1 MKLRILPIVLL
12 LVLTTI
18 ASGQE
23 QTDLNKTD
31 QQGRKQGH
39 WIKKYPNGTIL
50 YEGTFINDK
59 PVGEFKRFNSNN
71 TLKSILIY
79 SSDSREA
86 DATIYHP
93 NGFISSKGKYVDQ
106 LKEGKW
112 RFYSSVINGYLLNE
126 ESYAKNVRNGLSLR
140 YFPDSTLAEKVNYVK
155 GVREGE
161 WLQYHEN
168 GKLLLKSF
176 YLHGELNGKFEAWY
190 SNGKPE
196 YKGAYKKNMR
206 DGKWQVFNDKG
217 ILKYEINYI
226 DGVTKDRQIDD
237 EVARFF
243 DKIEKSSGN
252 ISDPEKSR

>member
-59 PVGEFKRFNSNN
+59 PVGEFKRYNSNN

-106 LKEGKW
+106 L
-112 RFYSSVINGYLLNE
+112 
-126 ESYAKNVRNGLSLR
+126 
-140 YFPDSTLAEKVNYVK
+140 
-155 GVREGE
+155 
-161 WLQYHEN
+161 
-168 GKLLLKSF
+168 
-176 YLHGELNGKFEAWY
+176 
-190 SNGKPE
+190 
-196 YKGAYKKNMR
+196 
-206 DGKWQVFNDKG
+206 
-217 ILKYEINYI
+217 
-226 DGVTKDRQIDD
+226 
-237 EVARFF
+237 
-243 DKIEKSSGN
+243 
-252 ISDPEKSR
+252 